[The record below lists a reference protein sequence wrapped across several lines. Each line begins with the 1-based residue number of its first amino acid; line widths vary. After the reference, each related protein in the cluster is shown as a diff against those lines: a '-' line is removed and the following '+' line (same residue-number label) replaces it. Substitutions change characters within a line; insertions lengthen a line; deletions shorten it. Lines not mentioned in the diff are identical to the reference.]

1 MIQVLIDVL
10 VELEPG
16 NNVGLITLASM
27 EIELGQI
34 LGYKVEIHTV
44 KGFNPI
50 SEMKFWTMLRFN
62 MSKHDDQICLRDML
76 DHAGE
81 AVELLDDSTKEDLG
95 NNRMMQLALARLLKI
110 VGEAAKRVS
119 TSTKQ
124 KNTDIPW
131 NQIIGM
137 RNRLI
142 HGYDIIDYVNPSRI
156 SRSGSTSMG
165 RRSSR

>member
-1 MIQVLIDVL
+1 
-10 VELEPG
+10 
-16 NNVGLITLASM
+16 
-27 EIELGQI
+27 
-34 LGYKVEIHTV
+34 
-44 KGFNPI
+44 
-50 SEMKFWTMLRFN
+50 MKFWTKLRFN
-62 MSKHDDQICLRDML
+62 MSKHDEQICLRDML

-81 AVELLDDSTKEDLG
+81 AVELLGDSTKEDLG
-95 NNRMMQLALARLLKI
+95 NNRMMQLALTRLLEI

-142 HGYDIIDYVNPSRI
+142 HGYDIIDYDLLWDTVNFDLPPLILSLQKI
-156 SRSGSTSMG
+156 IKD
-165 RRSSR
+165 